1 MGALHW
7 DYDNDYS
14 GGSGGFLDSLFGFIF
29 FIAISIF
36 VIVVTIR
43 WITWFIHKLNGDLHA
58 EATEIESYFWSFIGV
73 ALASL
78 ILVTDTAIIER
89 LAFGTKF
96 IFQNFL
102 KTWGVVGI
110 LLLVIRWF

>member
-7 DYDNDYS
+7 DYDGEYS
-14 GGSGGFLDSLFGFIF
+14 GGSGGFLDTLFGFIF

-36 VIVVTIR
+36 VIVVIVKWTN
-43 WITWFIHKLNGDLHA
+43 WFIHKLNGDLHP
-58 EATEIESYFWSFIGV
+58 EATEIDSYVWSFIGV
-73 ALASL
+73 ALAAL
-78 ILVTDTAIIER
+78 ILVTDIAVIER
-89 LAFGTKF
+89 LIFGTKF